1 MKAYDVK
8 SNLPNKK
15 IDSLSYKPTN
25 LVNLD
30 YQI

>member
-1 MKAYDVK
+1 MKAYYVT

-15 IDSLSYKPTN
+15 IDTLSYKPTN
-25 LVNLD
+25 LLNLD